1 MQCVICSSDS
11 FHIYENF
18 PKLKRV
24 TSDAKPWVTGG
35 KLVICEDCKV
45 VQKVVDEKW
54 LEEISEIYKNYDVY
68 YQSNGQEQAV
78 FSPSGIAQ
86 KRSQPLTKFIQN
98 PQFNLDKTGKVLD
111 FGCGNGEFLTEFS
124 KQFPEFELFGADLS
138 DKYLPQLNSIPNFK
152 ELFSSENCPEETFDL
167 ITLIHTLEH
176 LVTPIE
182 TLLLIKKYL
191 KKEGMLF
198 IQVPNVLESPFDI
211 LIADHLTHLAPE
223 NFVNIL
229 SRAGFELIGLET
241 NIVSKEITLMAK
253 PSISSLRNINIDISN
268 MNSVVNSHIKLIDR
282 ILTHTEQIKKKGDF
296 GIFGTS
302 ISATWLYNNFP
313 EASFFIDEDPN
324 RIGKTLFDKP
334 IYAPHEVYGE
344 KVPIVIPLAESIANP
359 IIDRHFIH
367 INGSYFP
374 KELHS

>member
-1 MQCVICSSDS
+1 MRCVICSSAS
-11 FHIYENF
+11 FHTYENF
-18 PKLKRV
+18 SKLNRV
-24 TSDAKPWVTGG
+24 TSDAKPWIAGG
-35 KLVICEDCKV
+35 ELVICEDCKV

-78 FSPSGIAQ
+78 FSSNGIAQ
-86 KRSQPLTKFIQN
+86 KRSQPLTKFIQQ
-98 PQFNLDKTGKVLD
+98 PRFNLGKSGKVLD
-111 FGCGNGEFLTEFS
+111 FGCANGEFLTEFA

-152 ELFSSENCPEETFDL
+152 KLFSSENCPEQTFDL

-182 TLLLIKKYL
+182 TLVLIKKYL
-191 KKEGMLF
+191 KNEGMLF
-198 IQVPNVLESPFDI
+198 IQVPNLLESPFDI
-211 LIADHLTHLAPE
+211 LIADHLTHLVPE

-229 SRAGFELIGLET
+229 ARAGFELISLET
-241 NIVSKEITLMAK
+241 NVVSKEITLMAK
-253 PSISSLRNINIDISN
+253 VSNSPVRNINIDISN
-268 MNSVVNSHIKLIDR
+268 MNLVVNNHIKLIDR
-282 ILTHTEQIKKKGDF
+282 ILRDTAQIKKKGDF

-302 ISATWLYNNFP
+302 IAATWLYSNFP

-324 RIGKTLFDKP
+324 RIGKTFFDKP

-344 KVPIVIPLAESIANP
+344 KVPVVIPLAESIAKP
-359 IIDRHFIH
+359 IIERHFID
-367 INGSYFP
+367 INGSCFP